1 MKCPRPPDQVHR
13 SEYRNGLFGVLQ
25 LLRSLEALLSPQ
37 DTKPHTMATRDLS
50 KGYYNLN
57 PLLSS
62 EMKPHSHERTPERVK
77 AIRAIVE
84 KPHTLFPLPPGGGYG
99 RHDYCHWR
107 VKNDVRAHTN
117 HCFISCS
124 SLTFIRAFAYPDLQR
139 QLFQAGRFPSWSL
152 CAALCGREQQGRRD
166 AGRQARPD
174 HLAGDAGE
182 IEQRNAC
189 APYTTA
195 FT

>member
-1 MKCPRPPDQVHR
+1 
-13 SEYRNGLFGVLQ
+13 
-25 LLRSLEALLSPQ
+25 
-37 DTKPHTMATRDLS
+37 MATRDLS

-117 HCFISCS
+117 QCFISSS
-124 SLTFIRAFAYPDLQR
+124 SLSLLFVLLPTQIYNDNFFKPGGSRLGLSAPLFVDANNKAAGMPGAKPDLIISPVMPER
-139 QLFQAGRFPSWSL
+139 
-152 CAALCGREQQGRRD
+152 
-166 AGRQARPD
+166 
-174 HLAGDAGE
+174 
-182 IEQRNAC
+182 
-189 APYTTA
+189 
-195 FT
+195 